1 MHTIV
6 RYVNCATIL
15 KNVLFANPIP
25 DEWIEPPL
33 PRDEELI
40 RFFLKRILGVQ
51 GQPNVWAI

>member
-40 RFFLKRILGVQ
+40 RFFLKRILGVK
-51 GQPNVWAI
+51 GQPNV